1 VGLSVGLDKVSS
13 ANALLNLRTQS
24 ANFASGS
31 NYKLLR
37 VHVYIMKKD
46 KATLAYLEKLVG
58 PQGLEMIKRLSK
70 NELTDQQIVQETD
83 SDLNVVRRTLFTL
96 YEHRLA
102 SYTLERD
109 KETGWML
116 YRWRVDFE
124 DIERRLADD
133 ADRLI
138 SKLEKWLDG
147 ELNTV
152 YYTCDNHCSRY
163 TFDMASGY
171 ACGYEFVCPVC
182 KQSLY
187 HDDTSK
193 LTNNMQGKISALK
206 TDAQAIFYPENLSIF
221 ELAQAGQE

>member
-1 VGLSVGLDKVSS
+1 MNTVGKLRMGSS
-13 ANALLNLRTQS
+13 
-24 ANFASGS
+24 
-31 NYKLLR
+31 YKLLR
-37 VHVYIMKKD
+37 VHVYMMKKD

-58 PQGLEMIKRLSK
+58 LQGLEMVKRLSK
-70 NELTDQQIVQETD
+70 NELTDQQIAEETD
-83 SDLNVVRRTLFTL
+83 SELNTVRRTLSTL

-102 SYTLERD
+102 FYTLERD

-116 YRWRVDFE
+116 YHWRVDFK

-133 ADRLI
+133 AHKLI

-147 ELNTV
+147 EQNTV

-163 TFDMASGY
+163 TFDMASGN

-182 KQSLY
+182 KQSLH

-193 LTNNMQGKISALK
+193 LTDTMQGKISELK
-206 TDAQAIFYPENLSIF
+206 IDAQAIFYPENVSIF
-221 ELAQAGQE
+221 ELAQTEQE